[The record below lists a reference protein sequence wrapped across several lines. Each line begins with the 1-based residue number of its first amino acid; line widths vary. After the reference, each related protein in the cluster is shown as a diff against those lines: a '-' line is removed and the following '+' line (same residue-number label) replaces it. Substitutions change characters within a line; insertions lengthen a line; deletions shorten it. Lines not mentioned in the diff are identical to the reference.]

1 MSDIEKYDDFEY
13 VNDNDNEIQ
22 RPKLESKARRIGKFI
37 FKVIISSFA
46 VVITSYLMP
55 GVYVESY
62 ITAIIVALV
71 LAFLN
76 TILKPILIILTIPVT
91 VFSLGLFL
99 LVINAFIIQVTAY
112 FVDGFEVNG
121 FWAALFFSII
131 LSLITW
137 VLELP
142 ARRRR

>member
-13 VNDNDNEIQ
+13 VDDNSQNINQ
-22 RPKLESKARRIGKFI
+22 PKPESKVRQILRFI
-37 FKVIISSFA
+37 LKVVVSSFA
-46 VVITSYLMP
+46 VVITAYLMP
-55 GVYVESY
+55 GVYVENY
-62 ITAIIVALV
+62 ITAIVVALV

-76 TILKPILIILTIPVT
+76 SILKPILVILTIPVT

-99 LVINAFIIQVTAY
+99 LVINAFIIQIAAY
-112 FVDGFEVNG
+112 FVDGFEVSG

-131 LSLITW
+131 LSLVTW
-137 VLELP
+137 ILELP